1 MKFPGFNLDAI
12 SQMINSMS
20 EEEKEQISSMAGS
33 VMENMARQKAEEIQ
47 EEESIDFTEYL
58 HLPEAMSETMPPA
71 ALAALESGADLE
83 QYYEDIEDADFSAS
97 ALFYAKAL
105 LLVLRRQCT
114 PNLFVRPIS
123 NPAYADLMEYA
134 NALGQSQERFLEKT
148 GFSQEQFAALSQGIL
163 QAVMFLKRAEYDVID
178 RRSLEAM
185 KEMLLDQGVLD
196 LAMRIADYK
205 PESAAI
211 LQEEAE
217 A

>member
-1 MKFPGFNLDAI
+1 MKFPGFDLNAI

-33 VMENMARQKAEEIQ
+33 VMENMARQKAEEMQ
-47 EEESIDFTEYL
+47 EEESVDFTEYL
-58 HLPEAMSETMPPA
+58 HLPEALCETMPAA

-83 QYYEDIEDADFSAS
+83 QYYEEIEDADFSAS

-105 LLVLRRQCT
+105 LLVLRERCT
-114 PNLFVRPIS
+114 PELFVHPIS

-134 NALGQSQERFLEKT
+134 GALGESEELFADKT
-148 GFSQEQFAALSQGIL
+148 GFSSAQFAALQQGIL

-178 RRSLEAM
+178 RRSLEVM
-185 KEMLLDQGVLD
+185 KQMLLDQGVLD
-196 LAMRIADYK
+196 LAMRIGVRK
-205 PESAAI
+205 PESGSI
-211 LQEEAE
+211 IEEEAE